1 MTPEQL
7 LIKIKALDLLIDE
20 VMGDVQLNDE
30 LMETDACWDA
40 DECASLLQDYLETL
54 AATLKKGA

>member
-1 MTPEQL
+1 VRF
-7 LIKIKALDLLIDE
+7 KGDALDLLIDE

-40 DECASLLQDYLETL
+40 DKCASLLQDYLENL